1 MWPLGRWCAER
12 RAPRFPSGE
21 VSEMR
26 SVASRRKTV
35 DALFWAACFCCLAL
49 VITPTL
55 WMLIGVISRALPVF
69 SFSVVVQDSRGNGG
83 GLRNAIVGT
92 AVLGLG
98 GMLAGGPRSGLGGD
112 YLSEI

>member
-1 MWPLGRWCAER
+1 MW
-12 RAPRFPSGE
+12 
-21 VSEMR
+21 

-69 SFSVVVQDSRGNGG
+69 SFSVVV
-83 GLRNAIVGT
+83 
-92 AVLGLG
+92 
-98 GMLAGGPRSGLGGD
+98 
-112 YLSEI
+112 